1 MWRIVWKTNDIFY
14 VLFYLDLNCNP
25 LIKKGPENRTNQ
37 FLHNQLFAK
46 VNQGSKYFCNV
57 LCTQITTNCYVINS
71 HPTSYLWF
79 ETYCV
84 RLIKL
89 TTTTVARYNLT
100 HIIRFNKLDLTDLFV
115 LNGVLLH
122 GILSFLSLWHDKWPY
137 RISQRMDSYHIIKQI
152 LIQIDMI

>member
-1 MWRIVWKTNDIFY
+1 MKNKWHISCF
-14 VLFYLDLNCNP
+14 VLSWFECKP

-37 FLHNQLFAK
+37 FLHNRLFAK

-100 HIIRFNKLDLTDLFV
+100 YIIRFNKLDLTDLFV
-115 LNGVLLH
+115 LNGVLLY
-122 GILSFLSLWHDKWPY
+122 GILSLLSLWHDKWPY